1 LKSYNNFSWRFDSIE
16 TRKLFAETTP
26 KFGKVTVARYEFGKQ
41 ELLNVLRSVSA
52 HFKNTLK
59 RKVVP

>member
-1 LKSYNNFSWRFDSIE
+1 LKSYNNFSWRFGSIE
-16 TRKLFAETTP
+16 TRKLFAQSAP

-52 HFKNTLK
+52 PF
-59 RKVVP
+59 